1 MSRPPPG
8 AHTTATRGPRC
19 SPLAGRALMGINYNT
34 STECIT
40 SRPDAILEDGP
51 DSFTVVIPPTEN
63 RNSPDLARSSFVIED
78 VEGSSPQ
85 TTNSSQFSASS
96 TRSPVNPT
104 TSLLTSSTS
113 PSKSSASSSVASL
126 TPTSTLS
133 SCNSTSSVLST
144 SISSAVARPPQQD
157 DPGNPPRDPPPPTE
171 FQPGTGNSPPDNPPL
186 SETPSPSSTSP
197 SSTTPSSTS
206 PSSTSPSNAPPRND
220 NPPNNPP
227 PGDTP
232 PSNTP
237 SSNTPP
243 SNTPPSNTPPSNPPP
258 SNPPPGDAPPNNP
271 PPGDTTPP
279 SNTPPSNPP
288 PGDTPPNNPPPGDT
302 TSPGNTSP
310 SNTFPN
316 NTPPNNPSSASKPT
330 DRNTPQDSSSQM
342 QKSTNDSTQAPK
354 ASTPEPQVEAKPTS
368 VETSSTENRQS
379 SSNGVSNTPVASV
392 APPPSSNVNSPT
404 SQTAKPATSGKGKA
418 ETSGSVNNPGAKP
431 SDPGVVAP
439 AIPIPTT
446 LETTANNLSP
456 TAEKEA
462 QDTSA
467 SPISTK
473 SFPGNLPDTTS
484 TSRPQGG
491 KGPVDP
497 GVSPASSSHGK
508 IHMSTG
514 AIVGISVGS
523 IAFIALIAL
532 SIWFCRRRSKT
543 QRVESMLN
551 PPLTRSDRGPKT
563 REMAALGATKSCL
576 FQWLPGTGKDLTG
589 DNNPESSTIARAIPN
604 MSERTAMPGM
614 LGGEAISNYPPAQP
628 GYNGHFRGKY
638 SINGANW
645 PELGVNQGQVDPLNP
660 FSDRNAVE
668 LSGQPPSLPPLALFF
683 DMPGE
688 YQSRPMPST
697 GPAKSRQS
705 RGRSLDFSVR
715 ASQYPAAQPLES
727 RPHSVHR
734 ESVQSI
740 DSFTTRRNKFR
751 SDPFDL
757 EEIES
762 RLLSG
767 QSQVPEMPRRTV
779 TSSKYS
785 SGAGSASSSRY
796 TSGIS
801 VSDWSLMNAT
811 RTTGPSA
818 PAPANKLVSWDNLS
832 SVDDFRPG
840 NRRQPSKD
848 KKKSA
853 VVFGQAL

>member
-1 MSRPPPG
+1 MSRPLPG
-8 AHTTATRGPRC
+8 AHTTETWGPRC
-19 SPLAGRALMGINYNT
+19 SPLAGRALMGVNYNT
-34 STECIT
+34 STECST
-40 SRPDAILEDGP
+40 SRPDAIVEDGP
-51 DSFTVVIPPTEN
+51 DSFTIVIPPTED

-85 TTNSSQFSASS
+85 TTNSSQFPASS
-96 TRSPVNPT
+96 TRSPANPT
-104 TSLLTSSTS
+104 TSLFTPSTS
-113 PSKSSASSSVASL
+113 LSKSSASSSVASL

-133 SCNSTSSVLST
+133 SCNSTSSVPST

-157 DPGNPPRDPPPPTE
+157 DPGNPPKDPPPTE

-186 SETPSPSSTSP
+186 SEATSP

-227 PGDTP
+227 PGNTTPPSNTPPSNNPSSNNP

-243 SNTPPSNTPPSNPPP
+243 SS
-258 SNPPPGDAPPNNP
+258 
-271 PPGDTTPP
+271 TPP

-288 PGDTPPNNPPPGDT
+288 PGDTPSPSG

-316 NTPPNNPSSASKPT
+316 NTPPNNPSPASKPT

-392 APPPSSNVNSPT
+392 APPSSSNVNSPT
-404 SQTAKPATSGKGKA
+404 SQTANPATSGKGKP
-418 ETSGSVNNPGAKP
+418 ENSGSVNNPGAKP

-446 LETTANNLSP
+446 LETTANTLSP

-462 QDTSA
+462 QDTFATSA
-467 SPISTK
+467 SPIATK

-508 IHMSTG
+508 IQMSTG

-532 SIWFCRRRSKT
+532 SIWLCRRRSKK

-589 DNNPESSTIARAIPN
+589 DNNSESSTIARAIPN
-604 MSERTAMPGM
+604 MSERTAMPGL
-614 LGGEAISNYPPAQP
+614 LGGDAISNYPPAQP

-645 PELGVNQGQVDPLNP
+645 PELGANQGQVDPLNP

-705 RGRSLDFSVR
+705 RGRSLSLSVR

-848 KKKSA
+848 KKNPG

>member
-1 MSRPPPG
+1 MSRPLPG
-8 AHTTATRGPRC
+8 AHTTATWGPRC
-19 SPLAGRALMGINYNT
+19 SPLAGRALMGVNYNS
-34 STECIT
+34 STECST
-40 SRPDAILEDGP
+40 SRPDAILEDEP
-51 DSFTVVIPPTEN
+51 DSFTVVIPPTDN

-85 TTNSSQFSASS
+85 TTNSSQFPATS
-96 TRSPVNPT
+96 TRSTANPT
-104 TSLLTSSTS
+104 TSVFTSSTS
-113 PSKSSASSSVASL
+113 PSKSFASSSVASL
-126 TPTSTLS
+126 TSNSSLLDITSS
-133 SCNSTSSVLST
+133 FNPTSSVLST

-157 DPGNPPRDPPPPTE
+157 DPGNPHRDPPPTE
-171 FQPGTGNSPPDNPPL
+171 FQPGTGNPPPNNPPL
-186 SETPSPSSTSP
+186 RETTSPSSTSP
-197 SSTTPSSTS
+197 SSTSASSTS
-206 PSSTSPSNAPPRND
+206 ARND
-220 NPPNNPP
+220 NPPNN
-227 PGDTP
+227 TP
-232 PSNTP
+232 PDDT
-237 SSNTPP
+237 TPP
-243 SNTPPSNTPPSNPPP
+243 SNTPPSNTPPSNTL
-258 SNPPPGDAPPNNP
+258 PN
-271 PPGDTTPP
+271 
-279 SNTPPSNPP
+279 NTPPSN
-288 PGDTPPNNPPPGDT
+288 TPPNNPPPGDT
-302 TSPGNTSP
+302 TSSSGTSPGNTSS
-310 SNTFPN
+310 SNASPN
-316 NTPPNNPSSASKPT
+316 NSPPNNPPPASKPT
-330 DRNTPQDSSSQM
+330 DKNTPQDSSSQI
-342 QKSTNDSTQAPK
+342 QKSTDNSTQAPK
-354 ASTPEPQVEAKPTS
+354 ASTPEPQVEPKLTS

-379 SSNGVSNTPVASV
+379 SSNGISNTPVPSV
-392 APPPSSNVNSPT
+392 APPSSSNVNSST
-404 SQTAKPATSGKGKA
+404 SQTAKPATSGKGNPKN
-418 ETSGSVNNPGAKP
+418 SGSVNNPGAKP

-446 LETTANNLSP
+446 LETTANSLSP

-462 QDTSA
+462 QNTFATSA
-467 SPISTK
+467 SPIFTEP
-473 SFPGNLPDTTS
+473 FPGNLPDATS
-484 TSRPQGG
+484 TSRPRGG

-497 GVSPASSSHGK
+497 GISPASGSHGK
-508 IHMSTG
+508 IQMSTG

-532 SIWFCRRRSKT
+532 SIWFCRRRSKK

-604 MSERTAMPGM
+604 MSERTAMPGL
-614 LGGEAISNYPPAQP
+614 LGGDAISNYPPTQP

-660 FSDRNAVE
+660 FSDRNAAE

-688 YQSRPMPST
+688 YQSGPMPST

-705 RGRSLDFSVR
+705 RGRSLSLSVR